1 MNEIFKPIND
11 FYEVSNFGNVKRNN
25 KLLKFVLKNGYN
37 SVSICINGKVSVKYV
52 HRLVANLFINN
63 LDNKPQVNHINGIRT
78 DNRVENLEWV
88 TCKEN
93 INHSFKSLNRKVA
106 SNKGEKNGMFK
117 YRAENNANSKKVI
130 CVENGITYGSRKE
143 AARCLN
149 IPNAGNITNVCN
161 GIRKK
166 TNGLTFKW
174 IV

>member
-11 FYEVSNFGNVKRNN
+11 SYEASNLGIVKRNN
-25 KLLKFVLKNGYN
+25 KNLKPILKNGYN
-37 SVSICINGKVSVKYV
+37 SVSICLNGKVSVKYI
-52 HRLVANLFINN
+52 HRIVADLFILNPE
-63 LDNKPQVNHINGIRT
+63 NKPQVNHINGIRT

-93 INHSFKSLNRKVA
+93 IIHSFKTLNRKSA
-106 SNKGEKNGMFK
+106 SNKGDKNGMFK
-117 YRAENNANSKKVI
+117 YRAENNINSKKVL
-130 CVENGITYGSRKE
+130 CLDNGIIYGSRKE

-166 TNGLTFKW
+166 TNNLSFKW